1 MLLSFKD
8 IYNENIAYNKVG
20 YMAFRVDKDILEN
33 LKSKY
38 VKGQIIYF
46 NQFFL
51 LTTDPK
57 DLEKF
62 GVNVIFSFNLSTD
75 YFYLY

>member
-1 MLLSFKD
+1 MDNLR
-8 IYNENIAYNKVG
+8 NK
-20 YMAFRVDKDILEN
+20 F
-33 LKSKY
+33 
-38 VKGQIIYF
+38 VKGKEVYF

-75 YFYLY
+75 YIYLY